1 MRLRGLIFPVISC
14 LLGGCAQ
21 LGYYGQLAR
30 GQYELMSRRE
40 PIATIV
46 ADGQRD
52 AALRRRLALVQDAR
66 RYAATALAL
75 PDNRSYTLYTE
86 LDRDYVVW
94 NVFATPELSLKP
106 VESCFPIA
114 GCLAYRG
121 YYREAAAQQQAA
133 ALKALG
139 YDVHVGGVSAYST
152 LGWFADP
159 VISTMLH
166 WSDAQLVDTL
176 FHELAH
182 QRLFVKDDT
191 AFNES
196 FASFV
201 GEEGLRQYV
210 SRHSP
215 LAGDEP
221 QRQQRQAQFVKLVL
235 ATRER
240 LQALYESAAVET
252 DKRSG
257 KQAEFERLRREY
269 AELREH
275 AWSGY
280 RGYDEW
286 FEQDL
291 NNARLLPFGLYDE
304 WVPAFA
310 ALYRESGSDWPV
322 FYAAAAA
329 LGKLAVGARTER
341 LQSLR
346 RRLLPE

>member
-1 MRLRGLIFPVISC
+1 MRLRALILPVMTC

-40 PIATIV
+40 PIAAIV
-46 ADGQRD
+46 ADEQRD
-52 AALRRRLALVQDAR
+52 ARLRQRLALVQDAR

-75 PDNRSYTLYTE
+75 ADNRSYTLYSE

-121 YYREAAAQQQAA
+121 YYREDAAQKQAA
-133 ALKALG
+133 ALKTLG

-201 GEEGLRQYV
+201 GEEGLRQYG
-210 SRHSP
+210 SGHSP

-240 LQALYESAAVET
+240 LDALYASAAT
-252 DKRSG
+252 QADKRAG

-269 AELREH
+269 AELRDH
-275 AWSGY
+275 AWNGY

-286 FEQDL
+286 FDGEL
-291 NNARLLPFGLYDE
+291 NNARLLPFGLYDQ
-304 WVPAFA
+304 WLPAFA
-310 ALYRESGSDWPV
+310 VLYRDSGGDWPQ
-322 FYAAAAA
+322 FYAAAEA
-329 LGKLAVGARTER
+329 LGNLAAAARTAR
-341 LQSLR
+341 LESLLR
-346 RRLLPE
+346 RVLPE